1 MDILVNGVSHTL
13 DIDPNKPL
21 LWVLREDLGLLGTK
35 FGCGAGLCG
44 CCTVLLDGL
53 AIRSCVRPVRLVD
66 NREVTTIEGL
76 TDPLGKALKEAWLQE
91 HVAQCGYCQ
100 PGHIVAAHSLLRR
113 EPHPNQEQIE
123 SGIQNLCRCGT
134 YQRIRLAIVRA
145 AEIAS
150 PAGIDRTKG
159 NAE

>member
-44 CCTVLLDGL
+44 CCTVLLDGR
-53 AIRSCVRPVRLVD
+53 AIPSCIRPVRLVD
-66 NREVTTIEGL
+66 KQEVTTIEGL
-76 TDPLGKALKEAWLQE
+76 TDPLGRALKEAWLQE
-91 HVAQCGYCQ
+91 HVSQCGYCQ
-100 PGHIVAAHSLLRR
+100 PGHIVAAHDLLRR
-113 EPHPNQEQIE
+113 KPNPSQEQIE

-145 AEIAS
+145 AEIARNVS
-150 PAGIDRTKG
+150 SERTVEK
-159 NAE
+159 AE